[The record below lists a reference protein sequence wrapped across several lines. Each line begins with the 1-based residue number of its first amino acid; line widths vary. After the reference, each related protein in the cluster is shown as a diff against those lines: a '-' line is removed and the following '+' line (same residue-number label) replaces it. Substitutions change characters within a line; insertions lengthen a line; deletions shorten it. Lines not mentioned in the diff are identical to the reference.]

1 MPFEIETEA
10 DLGKFDSQRP
20 DPKPRGAPRI
30 LSVADLLA
38 LQVPPPSM
46 LVESIVPGSGATLL
60 VGAPKSNKTLLSVQ
74 IGIAVA
80 SGNPVCEYYR
90 VLQAGPVLM
99 VEQDDPAGAASIKDI
114 LQRSPVP
121 VEGIPFFLAPR
132 VPFTFGLPFV
142 EWPEEHIRARAQI
155 TSRLSTLRTGSMGV
169 AETPIR
175 SYALA
180 NSCGSARQQGT
191 RAEGPR
197 LDGLRPKNRCRN
209 GEYRSL
215 GLWVPMFDASNAPRC
230 ARHFTGAAAGG
241 RG

>member
-10 DLGKFDSQRP
+10 DLGQFDSQIR
-20 DPKPRGAPRI
+20 DPKPQNGPQI

-46 LVESIVPGSGATLL
+46 LVESIVPGSGATLV

-80 SGNPVCEYYR
+80 SGNPVCDYYR
-90 VLQAGPVLM
+90 VLQPGPVLM

-132 VPFTFGLPFV
+132 VPFTFGLQFV
-142 EWPEEHIRARAQI
+142 EWLEERICDRALRLVVLDSYTALRS
-155 TSRLSTLRTGSMGV
+155 SRGAGIDIV
-169 AETPIR
+169 KAE
-175 SYALA
+175 
-180 NSCGSARQQGT
+180 Q
-191 RAEGPR
+191 
-197 LDGLRPKNRCRN
+197 
-209 GEYRSL
+209 
-215 GLWVPMFDASNAPRC
+215 
-230 ARHFTGAAAGG
+230 ARHH
-241 RG
+241 